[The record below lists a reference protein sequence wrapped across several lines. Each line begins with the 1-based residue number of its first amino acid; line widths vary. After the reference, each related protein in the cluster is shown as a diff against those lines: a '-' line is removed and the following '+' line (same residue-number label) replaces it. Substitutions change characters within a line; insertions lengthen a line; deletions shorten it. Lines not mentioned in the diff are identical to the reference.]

1 MKFRKCGNS
10 GLKLPVISLGL
21 WHNFG
26 AGDVYSNSEAV
37 FKKAFECGISYFDLA
52 NNYGRPHDGS
62 AEETMGKI
70 LNKNFTSNDRDNM
83 IIATKAG
90 YDMYD
95 GGPYNDG
102 GSKKY
107 LISSINQSLKR
118 MNLEYVD
125 IFYHHRFDPETPL
138 EETMSALDLIVK
150 HGKALYIGISNYNPE
165 QTEKACIILKELGTP
180 CIVNQLPYSMFNRK
194 IEGSQLETHK
204 QTGIG
209 TVVFSPLS
217 QGLLSDKYIHG
228 IPENSRI
235 GRHSLYLHE
244 NDVTKEKID
253 KIIKLNDLAAE
264 RGQTLAQM
272 ALAWNLRDDVTSVII
287 GASSTKQVEDNIK
300 AIENLNFSSQELN
313 TIENILKY

>member
-37 FKKAFECGISYFDLA
+37 FKKAFECRISYFDLA

-150 HGKALYIGISNYNPE
+150 QGKALYIGISNYNPE
-165 QTEKACIILKELGTP
+165 QTEKACVILKELGTP
-180 CIVNQLPYSMFNRK
+180 CIVNQLPYSMFNRE

-209 TVVFSPLS
+209 TVVFSPLA
-217 QGLLSDKYIHG
+217 QGLLSNKYIHG

-287 GASSTKQVEDNIK
+287 GASSTKQVEDNVK

>member
-150 HGKALYIGISNYNPE
+150 QGKALYIGISNYNPE
-165 QTEKACIILKELGTP
+165 QTEKACVILKELGTP
-180 CIVNQLPYSMFNRK
+180 CIVNQLPYSMFNRE

-209 TVVFSPLS
+209 TVVFSPLA

-235 GRHSLYLHE
+235 GHHSLYLHE

-253 KIIKLNDLAAE
+253 KIIKLNDLAVE

-287 GASSTKQVEDNIK
+287 GASSTKQVEDNVK

>member
-10 GLKLPVISLGL
+10 GLKLPLISLGF

-26 AGDVYSNSEAV
+26 AGDVYSNSESV

-150 HGKALYIGISNYNPE
+150 QGKALYIGISNYNPE
-165 QTEKACIILKELGTP
+165 QTEKACVILKELGTP
-180 CIVNQLPYSMFNRK
+180 CIVNQLPYSMFNRE

-209 TVVFSPLS
+209 TVVFSPLA

-253 KIIKLNDLAAE
+253 KIIKLNDLAVE

-287 GASSTKQVEDNIK
+287 GASSTKQVEDNVK

-313 TIENILKY
+313 IIENILNY

>member
-10 GLKLPVISLGL
+10 GLKLPLISLGF

-26 AGDVYSNSEAV
+26 AGDVYSNSESV

-150 HGKALYIGISNYNPE
+150 QGKALYIGISNYNPE
-165 QTEKACIILKELGTP
+165 QTEKACVILKELGTP
-180 CIVNQLPYSMFNRK
+180 CIVNQLPYSMFNRE

-209 TVVFSPLS
+209 TVVFSPLA

-287 GASSTKQVEDNIK
+287 GASSTKQVEDNVK

>member
-26 AGDVYSNSEAV
+26 AGDVYSNSESV

-150 HGKALYIGISNYNPE
+150 QGKALYIGISNYNPE
-165 QTEKACIILKELGTP
+165 QTEKACVILKELGTP
-180 CIVNQLPYSMFNRK
+180 CIVNQLPYSMFNRE

-209 TVVFSPLS
+209 TVVFSPLA

-287 GASSTKQVEDNIK
+287 GASSTKQVEDNVK

>member
-150 HGKALYIGISNYNPE
+150 QGKALYIGISNYNPE
-165 QTEKACIILKELGTP
+165 QTEKACVILKELGTP
-180 CIVNQLPYSMFNRK
+180 CIVNQLPYSMFNRE

-209 TVVFSPLS
+209 TVVFSPLA

-253 KIIKLNDLAAE
+253 KIIKLNDLAVE

-287 GASSTKQVEDNIK
+287 GASSTKQVEDNVK

>member
-10 GLKLPVISLGL
+10 GLKLPLISLGF

-26 AGDVYSNSEAV
+26 AGDVYSNSESV

-150 HGKALYIGISNYNPE
+150 QGKALYIGISNYNPE
-165 QTEKACIILKELGTP
+165 QTEKACVILKELGTP
-180 CIVNQLPYSMFNRK
+180 CIVNQLPYSMFNRE

-209 TVVFSPLS
+209 TVVFSPLA

-235 GRHSLYLHE
+235 GHHSLYLHE

-253 KIIKLNDLAAE
+253 KIIKLNDLAVE

-287 GASSTKQVEDNIK
+287 GASSTKQVEDNVK

-313 TIENILKY
+313 IIENILNY

>member
-150 HGKALYIGISNYNPE
+150 QGKALYIGISNYNPE
-165 QTEKACIILKELGTP
+165 QTEKACVILKELGTP
-180 CIVNQLPYSMFNRK
+180 CIVNQLPYSMFNRE

-209 TVVFSPLS
+209 TVVFSPLA

-228 IPENSRI
+228 I
-235 GRHSLYLHE
+235 HE
-244 NDVTKEKID
+244 N
-253 KIIKLNDLAAE
+253 
-264 RGQTLAQM
+264 
-272 ALAWNLRDDVTSVII
+272 
-287 GASSTKQVEDNIK
+287 
-300 AIENLNFSSQELN
+300 
-313 TIENILKY
+313 

>member
-1 MKFRKCGNS
+1 MKFRKCRNS

-52 NNYGRPHDGS
+52 NNYGRQHDGS

-150 HGKALYIGISNYNPE
+150 QGKALYIGISNYNPE
-165 QTEKACIILKELGTP
+165 QTEKACVILKELGTP
-180 CIVNQLPYSMFNRK
+180 CIVNQLPYSMFNRE

-209 TVVFSPLS
+209 TVVFSPLA

-287 GASSTKQVEDNIK
+287 GASSTKQVEDNVK